1 MVTGVESWQEKDN
14 NNLIR
19 GNDRGPK
26 ASRRPLDPSPQ
37 RVSNRENLKPP
48 RKPAELERVLTWWLP
63 AIRAG
68 VRFGAI
74 ANIDRNVATCPLPI
88 VVGIHRIAYLRFSGN
103 PRD

>member
-19 GNDRGPK
+19 GNDLAPNLVGGRSIQ
-26 ASRRPLDPSPQ
+26 ARN
-37 RVSNRENLKPP
+37 VSQTENLWPP
-48 RKPAELERVLTWWLP
+48 RKLAERERVLTWWLP

-68 VRFGAI
+68 FHFGAI
-74 ANIDRNVATCPLPI
+74 ADIDRNVATCPLPI